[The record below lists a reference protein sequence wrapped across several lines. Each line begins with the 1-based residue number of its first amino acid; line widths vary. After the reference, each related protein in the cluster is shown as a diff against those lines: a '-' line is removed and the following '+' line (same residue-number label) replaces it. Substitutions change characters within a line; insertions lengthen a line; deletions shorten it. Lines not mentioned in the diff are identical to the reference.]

1 MASSAESAARPAA
14 LGDASAFRVEE
25 HKDARGSIRLWQ
37 AAPHI
42 YVTRVSGHLSVALA
56 KSIISYVDPLFEKGR
71 VLGYHDWFK
80 MTGYDTASRNDL
92 TAWSLRRKALAQI
105 NIGTK
110 SRIVNMGVA
119 VASLALGEQVIRQF
133 SEIATLEAAFQDALA
148 GVR

>member
-1 MASSAESAARPAA
+1 MASLAKSPGRAAA

-25 HKDARGSIRLWQ
+25 HKAARGSIRLWQ

-42 YVTRVSGHLSVALA
+42 YVTRVTGHLSIELA
-56 KSIISYVDPLFEKGR
+56 KSIIAYVDPLFEKGR
-71 VLGYHDWFK
+71 VLGFHDWFK

-105 NIGTK
+105 NIGTQN
-110 SRIVNMGVA
+110 RIVNMGVA

-133 SEIATLEAAFQDALA
+133 SEIAALEAAFQDALG